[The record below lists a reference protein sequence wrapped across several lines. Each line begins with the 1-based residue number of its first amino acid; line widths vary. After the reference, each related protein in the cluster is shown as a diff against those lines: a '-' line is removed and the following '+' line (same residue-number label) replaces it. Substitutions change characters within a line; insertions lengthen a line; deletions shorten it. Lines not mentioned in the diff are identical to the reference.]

1 MASTGFNSAW
11 NDLQYTTISGEVLTN
26 YYIVEYD
33 VTYGCENPTAVNFDP
48 DACYA
53 DDKSCVVECYDDDNW
68 PK

>member
-53 DDKSCVVECYDDDNW
+53 D
-68 PK
+68 